1 MGFGVL
7 FFGYFVMFA
16 FSLSTMYFFADI
28 IGSVITA
35 YAFTKIAQYNRYYNT
50 ATVFALLFL
59 LFSAV
64 KAADLMFDIYPDG
77 YISLAV
83 NMLRLVSAAV
93 MHIFMFLGARGI
105 ALGAGAAKLPKN
117 AERNMVMT
125 LLYYASYAV
134 ITNITIN
141 DEVLDAYLN
150 MMLLLYFLV
159 CFILNLVFIY
169 RCYAVLAPADE
180 DITERKPSRFKLINK
195 IDAKMDEI
203 EKSKQ
208 EYRKESVR
216 LALEEADRMAREKK
230 KHYKQPKKRKK

>member
-1 MGFGVL
+1 MGFGIL

-16 FSLSTMYFFADI
+16 FSLSSMYFFADI
-28 IGSVITA
+28 IGAVITA

-83 NMLRLVSAAV
+83 NMLRLAAAAV

-141 DEVLDAYLN
+141 DEVLDGYLD

-208 EYRKESVR
+208 EYRKESVI

>member
-64 KAADLMFDIYPDG
+64 KAADLMFDIYPEG
-77 YISLAV
+77 YVSLAV
-83 NMLRLVSAAV
+83 NMLRLVSSAV

-105 ALGAGAAKLPKN
+105 ALEQALQN
-117 AERNMVMT
+117 CQRT
-125 LLYYASYAV
+125 LSE
-134 ITNITIN
+134 TW
-141 DEVLDAYLN
+141 
-150 MMLLLYFLV
+150 
-159 CFILNLVFIY
+159 
-169 RCYAVLAPADE
+169 
-180 DITERKPSRFKLINK
+180 
-195 IDAKMDEI
+195 
-203 EKSKQ
+203 
-208 EYRKESVR
+208 
-216 LALEEADRMAREKK
+216 
-230 KHYKQPKKRKK
+230 

>member
-1 MGFGVL
+1 M
-7 FFGYFVMFA
+7 
-16 FSLSTMYFFADI
+16 
-28 IGSVITA
+28 
-35 YAFTKIAQYNRYYNT
+35 
-50 ATVFALLFL
+50 FALLFL

-64 KAADLMFDIYPDG
+64 KAADLMFDIYPEG
-77 YISLAV
+77 YVSLAV

-117 AERNMVMT
+117 AELNMVMT

-141 DEVLDAYLN
+141 DEVLDGYLN